1 MHRVD
6 LQPVVAPC
14 RPSLVPLSQASPA
27 AGALRRNIAL
37 FRFELN
43 GSGLPAIPVLKL
55 IPRVAEGWPNAPNP
69 AYAALLIR
77 DSRSRHQR
85 SPLIPWRA

>member
-1 MHRVD
+1 MHRVG

-27 AGALRRNIAL
+27 AGALRRNAAF

-43 GSGLPAIPVLKL
+43 GNGLPAITVLQLTPV
-55 IPRVAEGWPNAPNP
+55 
-69 AYAALLIR
+69 
-77 DSRSRHQR
+77 SR
-85 SPLIPWRA
+85 

>member
-14 RPSLVPLSQASPA
+14 RPSLVSLAQAAPA
-27 AGALRRNIAL
+27 AGALRRNVAL

-43 GSGLPAIPVLKL
+43 GNGLSAIPVLQL
-55 IPRVAEGWPNAPNP
+55 IPRVTAMIEVGIFEAKTH
-69 AYAALLIR
+69 LLK
-77 DSRSRHQR
+77 S
-85 SPLIPWRA
+85 LLE